1 MCCCTNVLC
10 ILLPL
15 FCLLLFSLFLNREVH
30 FWLRKQ
36 CPGEAN
42 IEWLDEAVPCSWDPS
57 LLSVEGEYR
66 CPRCGQRDRGKPGR
80 CVWTQLPSNYPQWWE
95 GECTGDDWFSSLE
108 GKTDVQGGT
117 NTLCVTNSWGEG
129 VRGSPWAKQGD
140 LKEEKRNCFCCFFGE
155 CIPCG
160 WVWPANCTGSF
171 QRYFQE
177 GLTAACLFF
186 FLFFFCLW
194 FNFLLK
200 KYLYWLICSH
210 IFLNM

>member
-80 CVWTQLPSNYPQWWE
+80 CFWRQLPFNYPQWWE

-108 GKTDVQGGT
+108 GTTDVQGGT
-117 NTLCVTNSWGEG
+117 NTLCVTNSRRRCWRITLGKTG
-129 VRGSPWAKQGD
+129 R
-140 LKEEKRNCFCCFFGE
+140 LKRRKEKLFLFFFFGE

-177 GLTAACLFF
+177 GLMAACFVFWF
-186 FLFFFCLW
+186 FL
-194 FNFLLK
+194 LL
-200 KYLYWLICSH
+200 I
-210 IFLNM
+210 